1 MGNTDYRTFTERKN
15 MKTRLFLRYLAASTL
30 GLLAMNANANQEVR
44 IYNWSDYIDKS
55 TVSDFEKET
64 GIKVIYDVY
73 DSNDILEA
81 KLLAGHSGYD
91 IVFPSANFMSRQI
104 KANIFQPLQKDK
116 LPNKKHIWEFIA
128 EKVKPFDPDN
138 QYSVNY
144 MWGTTGLGINKKKIK
159 EVAPDVPLDSWEIL
173 FNPKYAKKVAKCGIY
188 MLDNTDEMIPAA
200 LNYQGKDPNSH
211 DIKDL
216 KAAREVLDPIRPYIT
231 KFSNSDFS
239 DALANG
245 DICLAIGYSGDV
257 LQAAERAVE
266 AKNGVEVSYV
276 IPKEGAKLWF
286 DQMVILADAPNV
298 DNAHKFINY
307 ILKPEIIA
315 KSSNYVYYANG
326 NKDAPKF
333 MDKEIIEDT
342 AIYPNEET
350 MKKLY
355 VNTAYTPRQQK
366 IITRMWTKFK
376 ADK

>member
-1 MGNTDYRTFTERKN
+1 
-15 MKTRLFLRYLAASTL
+15 MKIKLLSRFFAAATL
-30 GLLAMNANANQEVR
+30 SLSATMAFAGEEVR
-44 IYNWSDYIDKS
+44 IYNWSDYIDES
-55 TVSDFEKET
+55 TIRDFEKET

-116 LPNKKHIWEFIA
+116 LPNKKHIWDFIA

-138 QYSVNY
+138 KYSINY
-144 MWGTTGLGINKKKIK
+144 MWGTTGLGINEAKIK
-159 EVAPDVPLDSWEIL
+159 EVAPDAPLDSWEML
-173 FNPKYAKKVAKCGIY
+173 FNPKYAKQIAKCGIY

-200 LNYQGKDPNSH
+200 LNYQGKNPNSH
-211 DIKDL
+211 DMKDL
-216 KAAREVLDPIRPYIT
+216 KAAREVLDPVRPYIK

-245 DICLAIGYSGDV
+245 DICLAMGYSGDV
-257 LQAAERAVE
+257 LQAADRAAE
-266 AKNGVEVSYV
+266 AKNGIEISYV

-286 DQMVILADAPNV
+286 DQMVILSDAPNV
-298 DNAHKFINY
+298 DNAHKFIDY
-307 ILKPEIIA
+307 ILRPDVIA

-326 NKDAPKF
+326 NKDAPEF
-333 MDKEIIEDT
+333 MDKEITEDT
-342 AIYPNEET
+342 SIYPNEET

-366 IITRMWTKFK
+366 AITRMWTKFK
-376 ADK
+376 ANKK

>member
-1 MGNTDYRTFTERKN
+1 
-15 MKTRLFLRYLAASTL
+15 MKTTLTSKYLITALL
-30 GLLAMNANANQEVR
+30 GLLAINANAGNEVR
-44 IYNWSDYIDKS
+44 IYNWSDYIDQS
-55 TVSDFEKET
+55 TVKDFEQET

-104 KANIFQPLQKDK
+104 KAGIFQPLQQDK
-116 LPNKKHIWEFIA
+116 LPNKKHIWAFIA

-138 QYSVNY
+138 KYSINY
-144 MWGTTGLGINKKKIK
+144 MWGTTGLGINEKKIK
-159 EVAPDVPLDSWEIL
+159 AVAPDAPLDSWEIL
-173 FNPKYAKKVAKCGIY
+173 FNPKYAKQVAKCGIY

-216 KAAREVLDPIRPYIT
+216 KATREVLDPIRPYIT

-266 AKNGVEVSYV
+266 AKNGVEISYV

-298 DNAHKFINY
+298 DNAHQFINY
-307 ILKPEIIA
+307 ILKPEVIA

-326 NKDAPKF
+326 NKDAAKF
-333 MDKEIIEDT
+333 MDKEITGDT
-342 AIYPNEET
+342 SIYPGEET
-350 MKKLY
+350 LKKLY

-376 ADK
+376 AGK

>member
-1 MGNTDYRTFTERKN
+1 MG
-15 MKTRLFLRYLAASTL
+15 
-30 GLLAMNANANQEVR
+30 
-44 IYNWSDYIDKS
+44 
-55 TVSDFEKET
+55 DF
-64 GIKVIYDVY
+64 
-73 DSNDILEA
+73 
-81 KLLAGHSGYD
+81 
-91 IVFPSANFMSRQI
+91 
-104 KANIFQPLQKDK
+104 
-116 LPNKKHIWEFIA
+116 
-128 EKVKPFDPDN
+128 
-138 QYSVNY
+138 
-144 MWGTTGLGINKKKIK
+144 
-159 EVAPDVPLDSWEIL
+159 
-173 FNPKYAKKVAKCGIY
+173 
-188 MLDNTDEMIPAA
+188 
-200 LNYQGKDPNSH
+200 
-211 DIKDL
+211 
-216 KAAREVLDPIRPYIT
+216 
-231 KFSNSDFS
+231 FS

-286 DQMVILADAPNV
+286 DQMVILTDAPNV

-333 MDKEIIEDT
+333 MDKEITEDT